1 MNANILVVEDDP
13 SLRRIMQLRMDHNGF
28 KVVCAA
34 SGEEGLDALD
44 REPFD
49 LVLTDLMLPGL
60 SGLDV
65 LKHIK
70 SQFPT
75 TAVIVLTAFGTVE
88 TAVEAM
94 KSSAF
99 DYLAKP
105 VDNEELMLA
114 VNRALETARLREE
127 VGNLRMSVS
136 RKFGFENILG
146 HSPRLLHV
154 LDVAARA
161 AQSDATVLIH
171 GETGTG
177 KELLAKA
184 IHFNSPRAAKPF
196 VAINCGAIP
205 RELLESELFGHVKGS
220 FTGAIAHKKGRIEM
234 ANGGTLF
241 LDEIGEMPPE
251 LQVKLL
257 RVIQEREI
265 DKIGSNTAMKID
277 VRIVAA
283 THRNLLNMI
292 EDSSFR
298 EDLYYRLAVIP
309 LELPAL
315 RERTQDIPTLV
326 DFFFARAKE
335 KNRRPSLQLG
345 PALMPYFSAYRWPG
359 NIRELEN
366 IMERIAVLAE
376 GPEVKVSDLPGSL
389 TALAPA
395 SNAMQVDMPESG
407 ISLEGVERELRLL
420 DPEKWVLEV
429 HQPEKG
435 RRSPPWL
442 YVVRRIGGSRPCH
455 DAPPCRAS

>member
-1 MNANILVVEDDP
+1 
-13 SLRRIMQLRMDHNGF
+13 
-28 KVVCAA
+28 
-34 SGEEGLDALD
+34 
-44 REPFD
+44 
-49 LVLTDLMLPGL
+49 
-60 SGLDV
+60 
-65 LKHIK
+65 
-70 SQFPT
+70 
-75 TAVIVLTAFGTVE
+75 VLTAFGTVE

-94 KSSAF
+94 KAGAF
-99 DYLAKP
+99 DYLTKP
-105 VDNEELMLA
+105 VDNEELLLA

-127 VGNLRMSVS
+127 VCNLRMSVS

-146 HSPRLLHV
+146 HSPKLLYV

-234 ANGGTLF
+234 AHGGTLF

-265 DKIGSNTAMKID
+265 DKIGSNVPMKID

-283 THRNLLNMI
+283 THRNLMNMI
-292 EDSSFR
+292 EDGTFR

-309 LELPAL
+309 LDLPAL
-315 RERTQDIPTLV
+315 RERKEDIVTLV
-326 DFFFARAKE
+326 DFFFSRARE
-335 KNRRPSLQLG
+335 KNGRPDLQLA
-345 PALMPYFSAYRWPG
+345 PSLMPYFAGYRWPG

-366 IMERIAVLAE
+366 IMERITVLAE
-376 GPEVKVSDLPGSL
+376 GPEIRLQDLPASL
-389 TALAPA
+389 TAIVPQA
-395 SNAMQVDMPESG
+395 NAMQVDMPESG
-407 ISLEGVERELRLL
+407 ISLEGVEKELIRRALEKHEWNQSQAARYL
-420 DPEKWVLEV
+420 DISRKTLIYRMEKHGLGQPVEV
-429 HQPEKG
+429 GK
-435 RRSPPWL
+435 S
-442 YVVRRIGGSRPCH
+442 
-455 DAPPCRAS
+455 

>member
-1 MNANILVVEDDP
+1 MNANILVIEDDP

-28 KVVCAA
+28 TVLCVA
-34 SGEEGLDALD
+34 SGEEGVTALD
-44 REPFD
+44 RQPFD
-49 LVLTDLMLPGL
+49 LVLTDLMLPGI

-65 LKHIK
+65 LKHVK
-70 SQFPT
+70 TQFPS

-94 KSSAF
+94 KAGAF
-99 DYLAKP
+99 DYLTKP

-220 FTGAIAHKKGRIEM
+220 FTGAIAHKKGRVEM

-265 DKIGSNTAMKID
+265 DKIGSNEPMKID

-292 EDSSFR
+292 EDGAFR

-309 LELPAL
+309 LELPSL
-315 RERTQDIPTLV
+315 RERVQDIPILV
-326 DFFFARAKE
+326 DFFFSRARE
-335 KNRRPSLQLG
+335 KNNRPQLQLS
-345 PALMPYFSAYRWPG
+345 PSLMPYFSAYRWPG

-366 IMERIAVLAE
+366 IMERITVLAE
-376 GPEVKVSDLPGSL
+376 GPEVKLRDLPGTL
-389 TALAPA
+389 TAVAPQP
-395 SNAMQVDMPESG
+395 NAMQVDMPESG
-407 ISLEGVERELRLL
+407 ISLEGVEKELIRRALEKHDWNQSQAARYL
-420 DPEKWVLEV
+420 DISRKTLIYRMEKHGLG
-429 HQPEKG
+429 QPIADTMMK
-435 RRSPPWL
+435 
-442 YVVRRIGGSRPCH
+442 
-455 DAPPCRAS
+455 

>member
-1 MNANILVVEDDP
+1 MKASILVVEDDP

-28 KVVCAA
+28 RVICAA
-34 SGEEGLDALD
+34 TGEEGVAAME

-49 LVLTDLMLPGL
+49 LVLTDLMLPGI
-60 SGLDV
+60 SGLEV
-65 LKHIK
+65 LKHTK
-70 SQFPT
+70 AQFPN
-75 TAVIVLTAFGTVE
+75 TAVIVLTAFGSVE

-94 KSSAF
+94 KAGAL
-99 DYLAKP
+99 DYLTKP

-114 VNRALETARLREE
+114 VNRALETVRLREE
-127 VGNLRMSVS
+127 LGNLRMSVS

-146 HSPRLLHV
+146 HSPKLLYV

-161 AQSDATVLIH
+161 ANSDATVLIH

-184 IHFNSPRAAKPF
+184 IHFNSPRSSKPF

-234 ANGGTLF
+234 ADGGTLF

-265 DKIGSNTAMKID
+265 DKLGSNAPIKID

-292 EDSSFR
+292 EDGVFR

-309 LELPAL
+309 LDLPAL
-315 RERTQDIPTLV
+315 RERVQDIPILV
-326 DFFFARAKE
+326 DFFFARARE
-335 KNRRPSLQLG
+335 KNARSNLQLS
-345 PALMPYFSAYRWPG
+345 PALMPYFCAHRWPG

-366 IMERIAVLAE
+366 IMERITVLAE
-376 GPEVKVSDLPGSL
+376 GPEVKIQDLPPSL
-389 TALAPA
+389 TSVAPNSSA
-395 SNAMQVDMPESG
+395 IQVDMTETG
-407 ISLEGVERELRLL
+407 ISLEGVEKELIRRALEKHDWNQSQAARYL
-420 DPEKWVLEV
+420 DISRKTLIYRMEKHGL
-429 HQPEKG
+429 
-435 RRSPPWL
+435 
-442 YVVRRIGGSRPCH
+442 
-455 DAPPCRAS
+455 APAPVATMAK

>member
-1 MNANILVVEDDP
+1 
-13 SLRRIMQLRMDHNGF
+13 
-28 KVVCAA
+28 
-34 SGEEGLDALD
+34 
-44 REPFD
+44 
-49 LVLTDLMLPGL
+49 MLPGL
-60 SGLDV
+60 SGIDV

-70 SQFPT
+70 TQFPAT
-75 TAVIVLTAFGTVE
+75 TVIVLTAFGTVE

-94 KSSAF
+94 KAGAF
-99 DYLAKP
+99 DYLTKP
-105 VDNEELMLA
+105 VDNEELLLA

-127 VGNLRMSVS
+127 VCNLRMSVS

-146 HSPRLLHV
+146 HSPKLLYV

-234 ANGGTLF
+234 ADGGTLF

-265 DKIGSNTAMKID
+265 DKIGSNVPMKID

-283 THRNLLNMI
+283 THRNLMNMI
-292 EDSSFR
+292 EDGTFR

-309 LELPAL
+309 LDLPAL
-315 RERTQDIPTLV
+315 RERKADISTLV
-326 DFFFARAKE
+326 DFFFSRARE
-335 KNRRPSLQLG
+335 KNGRPDLQLA
-345 PALMPYFSAYRWPG
+345 PSLMPYFAGYRWPG

-366 IMERIAVLAE
+366 IMERITVLAE
-376 GPEVKVSDLPGSL
+376 GPEIRLQDLPASL
-389 TALAPA
+389 TAIVPQA
-395 SNAMQVDMPESG
+395 NAMQVDMPESG
-407 ISLEGVERELRLL
+407 ISLEGVEKELIRRALEKHEWNQSQAARYL
-420 DPEKWVLEV
+420 DISRKTLIYRMEKHGLGQPVEV
-429 HQPEKG
+429 GK
-435 RRSPPWL
+435 S
-442 YVVRRIGGSRPCH
+442 
-455 DAPPCRAS
+455 

>member
-28 KVVCAA
+28 KVHCAD
-34 SGEEGLDALD
+34 SGEAGLAALD

-60 SGLDV
+60 SGIDV

-70 SQFPT
+70 TQFPST
-75 TAVIVLTAFGTVE
+75 TVIVLTAFGTVE

-94 KSSAF
+94 KAGAF
-99 DYLAKP
+99 DYLTKP
-105 VDNEELMLA
+105 VDNEELLLA

-146 HSPRLLHV
+146 HSPKLLYV

-184 IHFNSPRAAKPF
+184 IHFNSPRAGKPF

-234 ANGGTLF
+234 AHGGTLF

-265 DKIGSNTAMKID
+265 DKIGSNVPMKID

-283 THRNLLNMI
+283 THRNLTNMI
-292 EDSSFR
+292 EDGTFR

-309 LELPAL
+309 LDLPAL
-315 RERTQDIPTLV
+315 RERKEDIATLV
-326 DFFFARAKE
+326 DFFFSRARE
-335 KNRRPSLQLG
+335 KNGRPDLQLA
-345 PALMPYFSAYRWPG
+345 PSLMPYFAGYRWPG

-366 IMERIAVLAE
+366 IMERITVLAE
-376 GPEVKVSDLPGSL
+376 GPEIRLQDLPASL
-389 TALAPA
+389 TAIVPQA
-395 SNAMQVDMPESG
+395 NAMQVDMPESG
-407 ISLEGVERELRLL
+407 ISLEGVEKELIRRALEKHEWNQSQAARYL
-420 DPEKWVLEV
+420 DISRKTLIYRMEKHGLGQPVEV
-429 HQPEKG
+429 GK
-435 RRSPPWL
+435 S
-442 YVVRRIGGSRPCH
+442 
-455 DAPPCRAS
+455 

>member
-1 MNANILVVEDDP
+1 MNASILVVEDDP

-28 KVVCAA
+28 KVQCAE
-34 SGEEGLDALD
+34 SGEAGLAALD

-49 LVLTDLMLPGL
+49 LVLTDLMLPGM
-60 SGLDV
+60 SGIDV

-70 SQFPT
+70 TQFPA
-75 TAVIVLTAFGTVE
+75 TAVIVLTAFGSVE

-94 KSSAF
+94 KAGAF
-99 DYLAKP
+99 DYLTKP
-105 VDNEELMLA
+105 VDGEELLLT

-146 HSPRLLHV
+146 HSPKLLYV

-161 AQSDATVLIH
+161 AHSDATVLIH

-184 IHFNSPRAAKPF
+184 IHFNSPRAGKPF

-234 ANGGTLF
+234 ADGGTLF

-265 DKIGSNTAMKID
+265 DKIGSNVPMKID

-283 THRNLLNMI
+283 THRNLMNMI
-292 EDSSFR
+292 EDGTFR

-315 RERTQDIPTLV
+315 RERKQDIPILA
-326 DFFFARAKE
+326 DFFFSRARE
-335 KNRRPSLQLG
+335 KNGRPHLQL
-345 PALMPYFSAYRWPG
+345 PPSLMPYFAGYRWPG

-366 IMERIAVLAE
+366 IMERITVLAE
-376 GPEVKVSDLPGSL
+376 GSEIRLQDLPASL
-389 TALAPA
+389 TAIAPQA
-395 SNAMQVDMPESG
+395 NAMQVDMPESG
-407 ISLEGVERELRLL
+407 ISLEGVEKELIRRALEKHDWNQSQAARYL
-420 DPEKWVLEV
+420 DISRKTLIYRMEKHGLAQPAEV
-429 HQPEKG
+429 VK
-435 RRSPPWL
+435 S
-442 YVVRRIGGSRPCH
+442 
-455 DAPPCRAS
+455 